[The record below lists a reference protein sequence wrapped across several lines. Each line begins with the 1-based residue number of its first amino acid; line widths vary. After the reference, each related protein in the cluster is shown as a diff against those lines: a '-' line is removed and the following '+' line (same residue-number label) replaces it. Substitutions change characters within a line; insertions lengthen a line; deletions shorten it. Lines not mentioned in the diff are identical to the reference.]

1 MHGFRRKEEKKEGGE
16 ERAGVYCFA
25 WEFNFLIKSPD
36 PLCNVASGYTDVSIP
51 INVYVQAVRSN
62 RLRKQGAGGY
72 GKMNKIVNTIR
83 GK

>member
-1 MHGFRRKEEKKEGGE
+1 MHGFKRKEEKKEGGE

-36 PLCNVASGYTDVSIP
+36 PLCNVASGYVSIP
-51 INVYVQAVRSN
+51 INVYVQAMRSN